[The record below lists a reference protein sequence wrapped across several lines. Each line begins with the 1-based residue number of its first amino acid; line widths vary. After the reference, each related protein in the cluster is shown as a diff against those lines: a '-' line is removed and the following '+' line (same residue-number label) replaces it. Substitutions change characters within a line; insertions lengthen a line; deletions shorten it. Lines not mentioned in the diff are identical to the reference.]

1 MGPIRQQLLDMI
13 LRDDRYD
20 LPAAELDPL
29 RLEAARELFA
39 ERREQIPVLRKRTE
53 ESGVT
58 EIRSF
63 HDLVPLLFAHTVYKS
78 YPQNLVDQ
86 GKWQALGRWLRTLSV
101 EDPTQVDVSG
111 VRNVDEW
118 IDTMRAHGHLLL
130 ATSGSSGKVSFLN
143 STRGDLEMKKRH
155 WQRTLGWPYLTPNK
169 DRVVFN
175 LGPSEGPNSAI
186 EASRIGAELWGKP
199 GSIHFLTDEPLKIS
213 EVSAMAALRKRM
225 QDGTATPQEIADME
239 KRGAEQGARMM
250 EALNKLVDTILA
262 HRDQPI
268 ILTGMWA
275 QHMAI
280 IRRARE
286 LSIPDGAWH
295 PQSYISSGGGVKGV
309 ALPPDYVEQVDRF
322 WGKVIRGTGY
332 GMTEMLQLFPRCEKR
347 RYHCPPG
354 LIMLHL
360 DQPGEKLI
368 APAVG
373 TAGVVE
379 GRFGFLDLMY
389 EGRWG
394 GLISGDKVQIDYSG
408 RCECGRHGPTILDTI
423 VRYTQV
429 TGQDD
434 HIGCAG
440 TIDAY
445 VRGAMA

>member
-1 MGPIRQQLLDMI
+1 M
-13 LRDDRYD
+13 
-20 LPAAELDPL
+20 
-29 RLEAARELFA
+29 
-39 ERREQIPVLRKRTE
+39 
-53 ESGVT
+53 
-58 EIRSF
+58 
-63 HDLVPLLFAHTVYKS
+63 
-78 YPQNLVDQ
+78 
-86 GKWQALGRWLRTLSV
+86 
-101 EDPTQVDVSG
+101 
-111 VRNVDEW
+111 
-118 IDTMRAHGHLLL
+118 
-130 ATSGSSGKVSFLN
+130 SFLN

-155 WQRTLGWPYLTPNK
+155 WQHTLGWPYLTPNK

-175 LGPSEGPNSAI
+175 LGPSQGPNSAI
-186 EASRIGAELWGKP
+186 EASQIGAELWGKP

-225 QDGTATPQEIADME
+225 QEGTATPQEIADME
-239 KRGAEQGARMM
+239 TRAQEQGARMM
-250 EALNKLVDTILA
+250 EALNRLVDTILA

-286 LSIPDGAWH
+286 LGIPDGAWH
-295 PQSYISSGGGVKGV
+295 PKSYISSGGGVKGV
-309 ALPPDYVEQVDRF
+309 SLPPDYVEQVDRF

-354 LIMLHL
+354 LIMLLL

-368 APAVG
+368 SPEVG
-373 TAGVVE
+373 SAGIVE

-394 GLISGDKVQIDYSG
+394 GLITGDKVQIDFSS